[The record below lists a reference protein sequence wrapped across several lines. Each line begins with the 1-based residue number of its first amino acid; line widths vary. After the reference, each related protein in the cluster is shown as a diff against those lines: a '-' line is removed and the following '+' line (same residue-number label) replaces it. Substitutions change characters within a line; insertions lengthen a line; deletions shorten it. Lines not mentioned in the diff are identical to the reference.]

1 MLVLKPLPCRYL
13 CGEYDDECS
22 VLNCI
27 CPNPVRCKFQP
38 NLRSYIVTVDDLS
51 KYMLNTNY
59 NHIITGTEI
68 DMMIISRTMMLRG
81 EY

>member
-27 CPNPVRCKFQP
+27 CPNPVRCQYQLLP
-38 NLRSYIVTVDDLS
+38 RPYNVTVDDLP

-59 NHIITGTEI
+59 NHVITGTEI
-68 DMMIISRTMMLRG
+68 DMMIISRSMMLRG